1 MKRKKVILS
10 IIAAVLIL
18 LMAYIVIGNPFVLI
32 NNFKLQQSVTSI
44 TSKSVEL
51 NQIVPFAWDTVYT
64 FAPYTS
70 KDEIENTIGIKSNSI
85 QETVSEGMV
94 HLIFVKN
101 KKVVASVCGYA
112 SNLGYQIDFSDK
124 IAVTDNAVF
133 NVQKDSDVIVLS
145 HIQ

>member
-18 LMAYIVIGNPFVLI
+18 LMAYIVIGNPFILI

-70 KDEIENTIGIKSNSI
+70 KDEIET
-85 QETVSEGMV
+85 Q
-94 HLIFVKN
+94 
-101 KKVVASVCGYA
+101 
-112 SNLGYQIDFSDK
+112 
-124 IAVTDNAVF
+124 
-133 NVQKDSDVIVLS
+133 
-145 HIQ
+145 

>member
-1 MKRKKVILS
+1 
-10 IIAAVLIL
+10 
-18 LMAYIVIGNPFVLI
+18 
-32 NNFKLQQSVTSI
+32 
-44 TSKSVEL
+44 
-51 NQIVPFAWDTVYT
+51 
-64 FAPYTS
+64 
-70 KDEIENTIGIKSNSI
+70 
-85 QETVSEGMV
+85 MV

-145 HIQ
+145 HVQ